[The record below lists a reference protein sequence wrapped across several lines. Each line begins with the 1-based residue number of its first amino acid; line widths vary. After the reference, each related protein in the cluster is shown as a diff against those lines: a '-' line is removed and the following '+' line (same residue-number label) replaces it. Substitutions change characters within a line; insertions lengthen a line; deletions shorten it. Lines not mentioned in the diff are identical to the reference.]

1 MKRTEVTS
9 VYQLFEAWS
18 RPLLSGAGENIRW
31 IPLRA
36 ERIRVAPYAVL
47 IPDFDALS
55 ASEQSLAKG
64 FVDEYFGLS
73 EWNFLVAAFTG
84 RDTLTIEARPVAF
97 PLDCR
102 DENGRIIRPLR
113 CMGISKTGSWRSV
126 RSAPCLTAFSESG
139 CGKLHSRGASC
150 PAERR
155 RERLESRPARELAL
169 QLPAPSLRAVPM
181 RLART
186 PSCDGESACR

>member
-113 CMGISKTGSWRSV
+113 CMEDLENRIVAECPFRPLPYGVLGV
-126 RSAPCLTAFSESG
+126 RLREAP
-139 CGKLHSRGASC
+139 
-150 PAERR
+150 
-155 RERLESRPARELAL
+155 
-169 QLPAPSLRAVPM
+169 
-181 RLART
+181 
-186 PSCDGESACR
+186 